1 MARSD
6 ELLLVIANR
15 LDAIADDV
23 GHGLVIAVDKKLW
36 ELARE
41 VRQYV
46 REG

>member
-6 ELLLVIANR
+6 DLLIIANR

-23 GHGLVIAVDKKLW
+23 GHGLVVMVERKLW
-36 ELARE
+36 DLAKE
-41 VRQYV
+41 IRQYV